1 MSRFNLTARMSRSE
15 PIPRNKDLL
24 IMELYNY
31 NDPSNKLGLVYDVNI
46 NISSIEDHRPPSQ
59 VLLDSPRLDGEL
71 PDPLEEDHD
80 DSDERPC
87 T

>member
-1 MSRFNLTARMSRSE
+1 
-15 PIPRNKDLL
+15 
-24 IMELYNY
+24 MELYNY

-46 NISSIEDHRPPSQ
+46 DISSIEDHRPPSQ
-59 VLLDSPRLDGEL
+59 VLPDSPRLDGEL

-80 DSDERPC
+80 DSDERPR